1 MWYTTADPINVGL
14 WRGITD
20 MNVCI
25 TGANRGLGLALT
37 RVFLEQGHRVFA
49 TYRQKSNTL
58 LDLEQQSNQLIPI
71 PCDVTDEAQIH
82 SLQQMLS
89 NQAGALDIL
98 VHNAA
103 LLLERDSPD
112 IEDLDFSVY
121 LPTLHTNAVAP
132 LMVTKHLLPLLRHGT
147 GKTIIAISSEAGSIG
162 SCWRD
167 REYSYCMSKAALNM
181 GMRILHNRLA
191 PEGFRLRLIH
201 PGWVKTDM
209 GGSDA
214 ELTPMTAAQN
224 VYERIMETCSAPSM
238 SPEELYID
246 WEGKQLVW

>member
-1 MWYTTADPINVGL
+1 MK
-14 WRGITD
+14 
-20 MNVCI
+20 VCI

-37 RVFLEQGHRVFA
+37 RVFLEQGYEVVG
-49 TYRQKSNTL
+49 TYRQKGK
-58 LDLEQQSNQLIPI
+58 DFLEFESAWNRKGEAKRLMTI
-71 PCDVTDEAQIH
+71 PCDVSEEIQFRAVRQEIERK
-82 SLQQMLS
+82 L
-89 NQAGALDIL
+89 GYLDIL
-98 VHNAA
+98 IHNAA
-103 LLLERDSPD
+103 VHLEQDSPD

-181 GMRILHNRLA
+181 GMRMLHNRLA

-201 PGWVKTDM
+201 PGWVQTDM

-214 ELTPMTAAQN
+214 ELTPMAAARD
-224 VYERIMETCSAPSM
+224 VYERIMETCGAPSI
-238 SPEELYID
+238 SPDRLYID
-246 WEGKQLVW
+246 WKGQNLQW